1 MEIVDGLLEIA
12 VKQFC
17 VSDIFPETFP
27 PKNMKTYLASR
38 RSTPSHQ
45 HPVRHL
51 AALALLCP
59 GLLALSPS
67 TSQGAAATPDGS
79 TFTTAT
85 CSYVNGV
92 KRWVYRVDPPEVE
105 SFQLTV
111 TYDPLRARLNT
122 TAGLLFKFPFVGN
135 VVQNAGSLVISGALP
150 QGQPTTPGDVD
161 IFELIFDDLTPL
173 LPIDNVTFTVGGAAG
188 DFIQAHDVPTS
199 PPPYTGAATG
209 PVVRSVTPGI
219 LPFVWDPD
227 GSINGTTGYNNG
239 TTGGPGVWN
248 TSATSFDGLPQPEI
262 LSGQIPMDVAWTNGT
277 NLAVFGGNPGA
288 GPGAGVVT
296 VSNGISAGGL
306 QFDMPGYHLSGGSLT
321 LATPQNSAPTIEVR
335 AGAVTLSTPL
345 AGSAGFK
352 KTGPGTLILDG
363 TNSLAGTAVVNGGSV
378 ALAAANALGAIS
390 VVKLNSGGKLEL
402 MGPLSADRIANTA
415 VLSLAGG
422 DLFAHSA
429 NETMQSIDLSADSAI
444 HLQIDGVKGDLAFG
458 DMTRTGGILTIY
470 DWVGSAASS
479 GLDDR
484 LFIFGTLTPGILAN
498 IYFDGFAPGAIRL
511 GSNEIVPAAVPEP
524 GTSLLLTAAL
534 ALGGARRLRPRRG

>member
-1 MEIVDGLLEIA
+1 
-12 VKQFC
+12 
-17 VSDIFPETFP
+17 
-27 PKNMKTYLASR
+27 MKTNLASR
-38 RSTPSHQ
+38 RSTSSHH

-59 GLLALSPS
+59 GLLVFSPS
-67 TSQGAAATPDGS
+67 SSQGAAATPDGS

-92 KRWVYRVDPPEVE
+92 KRWVYRVDPPEVQ

-122 TAGLLFKFPFVGN
+122 TAGLLFKFPFAGN
-135 VVQNAGSLVISGALP
+135 VVQGAGSLVISGALP

-161 IFELIFDDLTPL
+161 IFELIFDDLAPNT
-173 LPIDNVTFTVGGAAG
+173 PIDGVTFTVGGGAG
-188 DFIQAHDVPTS
+188 DFIQAFDVPNS

-209 PVVRSVTPGI
+209 PVSRSVTPGI
-219 LPFVWDPD
+219 LPFVWDPT
-227 GSINGTTGYNNG
+227 GGYNNG

-248 TSATSFDGLPQPEI
+248 TSDASFDGLPQPEI
-262 LSGQIPMDVAWTNGT
+262 LSGQIPTDVAWTNGT

-288 GPGAGVVT
+288 GPGAGVVN

-306 QFDMPGYHLSGGSLT
+306 QFDMPGYHLSGGTLT

-335 AGAVTLSTPL
+335 AGAVTVTTPL
-345 AGSAGFK
+345 VGSAGFK
-352 KTGPGTLILDG
+352 KTGAGTLVLDG
-363 TNSLAGTAVVNGGSV
+363 ANNLAGTATVSGGTL

-402 MGPLSADRIANTA
+402 LGPLNADRIADTA

-422 DLFAHSA
+422 DLLAHSA
-429 NETMQSIDLSADSAI
+429 NETMQSIDLSANSAI
-444 HLQIDGVKGDLAFG
+444 HLQIDGVKGDLTFG

-470 DWVGSAASS
+470 DWDGLAASS

-484 LFIFGTLTPGILAN
+484 LFIFGTLTPDILAN

-511 GSNEIVPAAVPEP
+511 ATNEIVPVAAPEP
-524 GTSLLLTAAL
+524 GTCLLLTAAL
-534 ALGGARRLRPRRG
+534 ALGGARRLRSRRG